1 MRALARIVAGRR
13 TKWLVVLAWV
23 VLAVV
28 FAPLGAKLGDVTDN
42 RTESGTLHLRVARRG
57 VVGRAAI
64 RGPPPPRQEPGT
76 KQARGSR
83 MVVWRG
89 PRS

>member
-13 TKWLVVLAWV
+13 TKWLVVLACV

-42 RTESGTLHLRVARRG
+42 RTETFLPPEAESTEVLRLEEQRFPGGETVGGLVVYRRA
-57 VVGRAAI
+57 VG
-64 RGPPPPRQEPGT
+64 
-76 KQARGSR
+76 
-83 MVVWRG
+83 
-89 PRS
+89 